1 MPEDS
6 RAFLDMIQETGLR
19 GTAAA
24 EHITEEEWTRFNA
37 MMDAMIRDNS
47 SFTIGAGRA
56 LDVLGENVGVYRLHS
71 APAFNGDG
79 YSEISTEED
88 DISYRRRILAVGKG
102 IPEEILKEPKEKLK
116 PKLLTRFQLLKG
128 QYA

>member
-1 MPEDS
+1 
-6 RAFLDMIQETGLR
+6 
-19 GTAAA
+19 
-24 EHITEEEWTRFNA
+24 
-37 MMDAMIRDNS
+37 MIRDNS

-71 APAFNGDG
+71 SRAPAFNGGG